1 MLMHY
6 HLTAQLAGVAWFE
19 NSPGGEA
26 DKFVKEING
35 FTHAGRAQAAMN
47 SVADPLQ
54 LASLTAQQDY
64 V

>member
-1 MLMHY
+1 MSS
-6 HLTAQLAGVAWFE
+6 AAWFE
-19 NSPGGEA
+19 KSPGGEA
-26 DKFVKEING
+26 DELVKEING

-47 SVADPLQ
+47 SVADTLQ